1 MKKFISLM
9 CCALAMTFA
18 FTACSDD
25 DTNVTPEISARPTA
39 VTFSADGETK
49 SVAVT
54 SNVAW
59 TYVNDAEWLTITKG
73 EGELTIVA
81 EANTALEPRTT
92 TITLNADEATCT
104 IEVTQEKGSKY
115 PGYTELSTL
124 YALYSGTMYQMF
136 MPDCEGGSGIIELTS
151 EDERTFISIEYFTTP
166 FGTEEELVVEEGT
179 YTKGDA
185 YEAFPE
191 MALQG
196 TPMTYVTGGK
206 YILSDEEGDEEFAG
220 GTTISFTT
228 GDITEDV
235 YCVDGSF
242 SITANDD
249 GTYLIKTDF
258 LDAEGNEY
266 KYYYE
271 GEFVYDTEGAVFP
284 NAEVQD
290 PSVVESAM
298 ITYNGDS
305 GFGTTSMTLMLTST
319 SGATTNITY
328 YIPTTTFEAITDY
341 TATMVSPEGDN
352 TGAVNT
358 LDKGSMLEM
367 EGFSFPMGTY
377 IMFGFGDYFVAD
389 GASTA
394 LIAKEEGAET
404 YTVIAN
410 LSNID
415 EENYILMGTGLT
427 IEIIDGTAYEDEEW

>member
-1 MKKFISLM
+1 MRKFISLM

-25 DTNVTPEISARPTA
+25 DTKVTPEISARPTA

-49 SVAVT
+49 SIAVT

-92 TITLNADEATCT
+92 TITLNADEVTCT

-115 PGYTELSTL
+115 PGYTELPTL

-151 EDERTFISIEYFTTP
+151 EDERTFIYIEYFTTP

-191 MALQG
+191 QALQG
-196 TPMTYVTGGK
+196 TPMTYVTGGS
-206 YILSDEEGDEEFAG
+206 YVLSDEEGDEEFTG

-228 GDITEDV
+228 GDVTEDV
-235 YCVDGSF
+235 YCVDGTF
-242 SITANDD
+242 SISANDD

-258 LDAEGNEY
+258 KDAEGNEY

-427 IEIIDGTAYEDEEW
+427 IEIIDGTAYDDEEW

>member
-1 MKKFISLM
+1 M
-9 CCALAMTFA
+9 CCALAMSFA

-25 DTNVTPEISARPTA
+25 DNKTTPEISVRPTA

-59 TYVNDAEWLTITKG
+59 NYVNDAEWLTITKG
-73 EGELTIVA
+73 TGELTIVA
-81 EANTALEPRTT
+81 EANTTLEPRTT
-92 TITLNADEATCT
+92 TITLNADQATCT

-115 PGYTELSTL
+115 PGYTELA
-124 YALYSGTMYQMF
+124 YADALYMGTMYQMF
-136 MPDCEGGSGIIELTS
+136 MPDCEGGAGIIELTS

-196 TPMTYVTGGK
+196 TPMTYVTGGS
-206 YILSDEEGDEEFAG
+206 YVLSDEEGDEEFAG

-235 YCVDGSF
+235 YCVDGTF
-242 SITANDD
+242 SITANED
-249 GTYLIKTDF
+249 GTYLIKTNF
-258 LDAEGNEY
+258 MDAEGNEY

-271 GEFVYDTEGAVFP
+271 GEFVYDTEGAIFP
-284 NAEVQD
+284 NAEIAD
-290 PSVVESAM
+290 PSVVESAV
-298 ITYNGDS
+298 ITYYGDS
-305 GFGTTSMTLMLTST
+305 GLGTTSMNLMLTST
-319 SGATTNITY
+319 SGATTNINY

-341 TATMVSPEGDN
+341 SAILTSPEGENNGAAN
-352 TGAVNT
+352 TV
-358 LDKGSMLEM
+358 DKGSMMEM

-377 IMFGFGDYFVAD
+377 IMFSFGEYFVAD
-389 GASTA
+389 GAST
-394 LIAKEEGAET
+394 IMIQKEEDADT

-410 LSNID
+410 LGNAD
-415 EENYILMGTGLT
+415 EESYIIMGSELT
-427 IEIIDGTAYEDEEW
+427 IEFVDGTAFEDEEEW